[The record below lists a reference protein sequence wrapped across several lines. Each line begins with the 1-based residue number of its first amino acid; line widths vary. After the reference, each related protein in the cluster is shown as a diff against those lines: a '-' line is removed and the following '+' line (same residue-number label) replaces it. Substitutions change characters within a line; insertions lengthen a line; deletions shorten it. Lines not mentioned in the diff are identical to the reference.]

1 MIESLRATVAR
12 YSTAYVALPERTADW
27 LADHEAILEAC
38 RARAAVAAR
47 RRLEAHLHRASDTV
61 IERITTDRME

>member
-12 YSTAYVALPERTADW
+12 YSTAYDALPERTADW
-27 LADHEAILEAC
+27 LRDHEAILEAC

-61 IERITTDRME
+61 VERLAATGAS